1 MVVIQCDSDLEYTF
15 LHKATA
21 HAAQFEVLCLGS
33 VLYILIVRI
42 EQEGKTPCALLACGD
57 FGK

>member
-15 LHKATA
+15 LHEAAA
-21 HAAQFEVLCLGS
+21 HAVQFEVLCLGS
-33 VLYILIVRI
+33 VSYILIVRI
-42 EQEGKTPCALLACGD
+42 EQEGKTPCTPLARGD